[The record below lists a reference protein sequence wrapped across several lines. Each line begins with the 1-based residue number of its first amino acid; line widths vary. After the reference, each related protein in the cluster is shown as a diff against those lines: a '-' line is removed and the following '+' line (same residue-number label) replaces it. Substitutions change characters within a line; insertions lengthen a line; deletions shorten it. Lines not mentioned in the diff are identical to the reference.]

1 MLEEENVL
9 VCLEQLNS
17 LRFRGKNSA
26 VSENRYGRL
35 KQGAWEAKAFTK
47 SESWR

>member
-1 MLEEENVL
+1 MLEEYNVL

-17 LRFRGKNSA
+17 LKFRGENSA
-26 VSENRYGRL
+26 VSGKRLGRV
-35 KQGAWEAKAFTK
+35 KQGGWGVKAFPD

>member
-1 MLEEENVL
+1 MLEEYNVL

-17 LRFRGKNSA
+17 LKFRGENSA
-26 VSENRYGRL
+26 VSWKRLGRV
-35 KQGAWEAKAFTK
+35 KQGGWGVKAFPD